1 MKIDPHKPLPS
12 HTKLRYEEC
21 YAKEFL
27 EFLYPN
33 KYKDLAIRD
42 KPDLYDSINDVGIE
56 VVEAENERKK
66 EAVKL
71 WYTMLY
77 VSENKKQQNKE
88 RMKQLGEEYSEPI
101 QIWQSDDY
109 SKGLDSE
116 PFVVLFDSIKSKLE
130 KLNDGNYKVCKR
142 YELFVESLME
152 FRKNL
157 WEEVLEKLVSMS
169 SEYRL
174 RYDIIYVLTRETIC
188 SYDILFQKVI
198 FNDITK
204 DQVRIAMK
212 AREMVIAGETER
224 TSDEN
229 N

>member
-56 VVEAENERKK
+56 EVEAENERKK

-101 QIWQSDDY
+101 QIWKSDDY

-116 PFVVLFDSIKSKLE
+116 PFVVL
-130 KLNDGNYKVCKR
+130 R
-142 YELFVESLME
+142 
-152 FRKNL
+152 R
-157 WEEVLEKLVSMS
+157 
-169 SEYRL
+169 
-174 RYDIIYVLTRETIC
+174 
-188 SYDILFQKVI
+188 
-198 FNDITK
+198 
-204 DQVRIAMK
+204 
-212 AREMVIAGETER
+212 
-224 TSDEN
+224 
-229 N
+229 

>member
-1 MKIDPHKPLPS
+1 M
-12 HTKLRYEEC
+12 
-21 YAKEFL
+21 
-27 EFLYPN
+27 
-33 KYKDLAIRD
+33 
-42 KPDLYDSINDVGIE
+42 
-56 VVEAENERKK
+56 
-66 EAVKL
+66 
-71 WYTMLY
+71 
-77 VSENKKQQNKE
+77 
-88 RMKQLGEEYSEPI
+88 
-101 QIWQSDDY
+101 
-109 SKGLDSE
+109 
-116 PFVVLFDSIKSKLE
+116 FDSIKSKLE
-130 KLNDGNYKVCKR
+130 KLNDGNYKVCNR

-169 SEYRL
+169 SEYKL

-224 TSDEN
+224 ASDEN

>member
-1 MKIDPHKPLPS
+1 M
-12 HTKLRYEEC
+12 
-21 YAKEFL
+21 
-27 EFLYPN
+27 
-33 KYKDLAIRD
+33 
-42 KPDLYDSINDVGIE
+42 
-56 VVEAENERKK
+56 
-66 EAVKL
+66 KL

-101 QIWQSDDY
+101 QIWKSDDY

>member
-1 MKIDPHKPLPS
+1 
-12 HTKLRYEEC
+12 
-21 YAKEFL
+21 
-27 EFLYPN
+27 
-33 KYKDLAIRD
+33 
-42 KPDLYDSINDVGIE
+42 
-56 VVEAENERKK
+56 
-66 EAVKL
+66 
-71 WYTMLY
+71 
-77 VSENKKQQNKE
+77 
-88 RMKQLGEEYSEPI
+88 MKQLGEEYSEPI
-101 QIWQSDDY
+101 QIWKSDDY

-198 FNDITK
+198 INDITK